1 MWSVAL
7 DVFARALSPK
17 IIALVGAGTFVG
29 IVMGALP
36 GLTVTMSVVL
46 LVSVT
51 FGWPT
56 LDALALIIG
65 AYVGG
70 VMGGGQTAIL
80 VNIPGTTAAIA
91 TTFDG
96 YPLAQR
102 GEAGRAIGVVVTQS
116 FVGGLVGTLALSTIA
131 PLVAR
136 FALSF
141 GPHEY
146 FLLGVFGL
154 TLISSLAAGSL
165 VKGLMAAAA
174 GALISTVGMDPLYGV
189 GRFTYGNTY
198 LMGGISYIPALIGLF
213 GMSEV
218 LVQLSEFANV
228 VVKPKVARVLP
239 QFSLVKKL
247 LPLTLKS
254 GIIGVFIGAL
264 PGVGG
269 DVAALVSYN
278 EAKRSVRNP
287 TRPFGTGAYE
297 GVAAPETANNAAI
310 GGALIPLLTL
320 GIPGDAVTA
329 VILGAFYIHGLRPG
343 PLVFMHD
350 PGFFW
355 VIVLCQIIANV
366 FMLIFGLSAARLLA
380 RVVTIPKYYLM
391 PIVTVLCIIGSYAIE
406 ANIFHV
412 FVMFIFGIIG
422 YGMRKLGFHVGP
434 MVLGIILGP
443 IIDSQLRT
451 ALVLTKGSI
460 LASFVSRPICVVLM
474 AVIVLTVSSQSGQ
487 FKRLVS
493 ILAARVQ
500 RVNKRSA

>member
-1 MWSVAL
+1 MWSMAL
-7 DVFARALSPK
+7 DVFARAFSPR
-17 IIALVGAGTFVG
+17 IVALVGVGTFVG

-46 LVSVT
+46 LVSIT

-56 LDALALIIG
+56 LDALALIMG

-70 VMGGGQTAIL
+70 VMGGGQTAVL

-96 YPLAQR
+96 YPLAQK
-102 GEAGRAIGVVVTQS
+102 GEAGHGIGVVVTQS
-116 FVGGLVGTLALSTIA
+116 FVGGLIGVFALSTIA
-131 PLVAR
+131 PIVAR

-154 TLISSLAAGSL
+154 TMISSLAAGSL
-165 VKGLMAAAA
+165 VKGLIAAAA
-174 GALISTVGMDPLYGV
+174 GALISTIGMDPLYGV

-218 LVQLSEFANV
+218 LIQLSEFADV
-228 VVKPKVARVLP
+228 VVKPRLTRVLP
-239 QFSLVKKL
+239 QFSLMKKL

-254 GIIGVFIGAL
+254 SVIGVFIGAL

-278 EAKRSVRNP
+278 EAKRSVQNP

-343 PLVFMHD
+343 PLVFVHD

-355 VIVLCQIIANV
+355 VIVLCQVIANV

-380 RVVTIPKYYLM
+380 RVVTVPKYYLM

-406 ANIFHV
+406 TNIFHV
-412 FVMFIFGIIG
+412 FAMFVFGLIG
-422 YGMRKLGFHVGP
+422 YAMRKLGFHVGP
-434 MVLGIILGP
+434 MVLGVVLGP

-451 ALVLTKGSI
+451 ALVLTKGPVV
-460 LASFVSRPICVVLM
+460 LSFMSRPICVVLIT
-474 AVIVLTVSSQSGQ
+474 VILITVLSQSRQ
-487 FKRLVS
+487 VRQLVS
-493 ILAARVQ
+493 MIAARG
-500 RVNKRSA
+500 RRTART